1 MKIYSK
7 SHCPYCVRLL
17 SLLDANHIPYEL
29 IDVIQDP
36 KQEMSMY
43 TQSGSHGVPQ
53 VGIENII
60 IYDYKTEETLVE
72 DIKTILASGAISA
85 NNWVHLTSQFV
96 FTTV

>member
-7 SHCPYCVRLL
+7 SHCPYCARLL
-17 SLLDANHIPYEL
+17 SMLDTNHIPYKL

-36 KQEMSMY
+36 KQEMNMY

-85 NNWVHLTSQFV
+85 NN
-96 FTTV
+96 